1 MVCPTKIWI
10 VKHRSRQKS
19 YLENSLAVQWLGLT
33 AFTAMAQVQALVGEL
48 KILQAVKRCGWK
60 KKKKEKS
67 YLVARSVT
75 G

>member
-10 VKHRSRQKS
+10 GKHCRKQKS

-33 AFTAMAQVQALVGEL
+33 AFTAMARVQALVGEL

-60 KKKKEKS
+60 KKKKNHI
-67 YLVARSVT
+67 L
-75 G
+75 